1 MHTLPNKKPI
11 PTLETHGRTSQLQNA
26 NKKKLIPHLN
36 TGKINTN
43 PQPSPKNNTYREGNS
58 QNRSPGTSAPNS
70 HRDYGFPRGTP
81 RAELNTE
88 NGCDRT
94 KTTWNHARNL
104 TPRLH
109 EAKVPSP
116 YSMPVASKPERKLTR
131 NGSEGTFNTYYL
143 RNGLRESDLGQ
154 NLQAENIG
162 SLTLNIAKEKE
173 ELRNAIR
180 DEWTK
185 YQTEKQNFE
194 KLMQDSAKNKVRIS
208 SQKVRQYSESPR
220 ANQDPMTKPLTIP
233 NFAQTIRGYNNN
245 SEVSNSYQIEKNEK
259 KGTTASHLQT
269 SLASLSPRNLNAS
282 QTNRSNP
289 AISHE
294 FPNKNGENDEY
305 RSPSKTM
312 VVVMQKDSNKSQ
324 SALERKSRIEIPPE
338 TGAKQSIKSNGKTG
352 SSRIEFDR
360 TPSGQYLYEK
370 PTLECQTSIE
380 RDKHEF
386 RVIRETLW
394 DEEKKDLI
402 TRRNKARFEKLMEM
416 DIGKLADEM
425 TKELFKG
432 KVNIHPLVLKNLKF

>member
-1 MHTLPNKKPI
+1 M
-11 PTLETHGRTSQLQNA
+11 
-26 NKKKLIPHLN
+26 
-36 TGKINTN
+36 
-43 PQPSPKNNTYREGNS
+43 
-58 QNRSPGTSAPNS
+58 
-70 HRDYGFPRGTP
+70 
-81 RAELNTE
+81 
-88 NGCDRT
+88 
-94 KTTWNHARNL
+94 
-104 TPRLH
+104 
-109 EAKVPSP
+109 
-116 YSMPVASKPERKLTR
+116 
-131 NGSEGTFNTYYL
+131 NTYYL